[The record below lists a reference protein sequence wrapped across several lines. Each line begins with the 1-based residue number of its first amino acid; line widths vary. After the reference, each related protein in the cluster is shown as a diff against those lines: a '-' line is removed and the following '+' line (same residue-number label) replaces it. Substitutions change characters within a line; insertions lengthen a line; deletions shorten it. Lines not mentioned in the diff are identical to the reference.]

1 MKQAAQIKPIQK
13 GQKRTRQVADNF
25 AVTAVNS
32 TPLNI
37 ASAVQ
42 EELLQE
48 PPCKQKEVGLNACSL
63 SQRRDYIGICEGICD
78 IMEMH

>member
-13 GQKRTRQVADNF
+13 GQKRTRQAADTF
-25 AVTAVNS
+25 AVTAINS

-37 ASAVQ
+37 VSAVQ

-63 SQRRDYIGICEGICD
+63 CQRRDSIGICD